1 MNIIKMK
8 CALLSSSFSESLAK
22 YACTF
27 SELNSLKIYYDS
39 TTKAFIQ
46 MLHKIKDNEI
56 TS

>member
-39 TTKAFIQ
+39 TTKALQ

>member
-8 CALLSSSFSESLAK
+8 CFLLSSSFSESLAK

-27 SELNSLKIYYDS
+27 PELNSLMIYYDS

-46 MLHKIKDNEI
+46 MLDKIKDK
-56 TS
+56 